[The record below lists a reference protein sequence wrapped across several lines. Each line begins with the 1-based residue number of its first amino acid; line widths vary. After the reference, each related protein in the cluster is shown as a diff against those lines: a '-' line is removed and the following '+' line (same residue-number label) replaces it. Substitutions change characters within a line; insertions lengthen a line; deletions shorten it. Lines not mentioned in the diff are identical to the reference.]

1 MHHGGAVMNPSD
13 SSHKVKSFQ
22 ELKNL
27 LENESVSLPSYSP
40 GNTAPKPDEASVT
53 DPDLDK
59 QLFKEAMSDVTP
71 LPGAIRI
78 SRRSRGKQPAVD
90 RNDPDAEAV
99 EQLENLVKYGS
110 GFDVSSTPEYIEGT
124 GYRVHPTI
132 TKRLHQG
139 EFSIQEHIDL
149 HGMSAESAKAAFEA
163 FLRNAVQRGKQAVL
177 IVHGRGLSSP
187 AKPVLKTKVYEWLT
201 SGPWRKWVIAFSSAR
216 HCDGGAGATYVLLR
230 NRPLTK
236 RYRKRR

>member
-1 MHHGGAVMNPSD
+1 MKPSEPSD
-13 SSHKVKSFQ
+13 KIKSFR

-27 LENESVSLPSYSP
+27 LDSESVSLRSYTP
-40 GNTAPKPDEASVT
+40 EEIIEEPNETPAL
-53 DPDLDK
+53 DPDLEK
-59 QLFKEAMSDVTP
+59 QLFIEAVADVTP
-71 LPGAIRI
+71 LPKATRV
-78 SRRSRGKQPAVD
+78 SRKTSDKLPKAD
-90 RNDPDAEAV
+90 EDDPDAEV
-99 EQLENLVKYGS
+99 MEQLDNLVKYGS
-110 GFDVSSTPEYIEGT
+110 GFDVSNTPEYIEGT

-149 HGMSAESAKAAFEA
+149 HGMSVESAKEAFEA
-163 FLRNAVQRGKQAVL
+163 FLKNSILTGKRAVL

-187 AKPVLKTKVYEWLT
+187 VHPVLKTKVYEWLT

-236 RYRKRR
+236 RYRKKK

>member
-1 MHHGGAVMNPSD
+1 MDPSE

-22 ELKNL
+22 ELKDL
-27 LENESVSLPSYSP
+27 LENESVSLPSHSP
-40 GNTAPKPDEASVT
+40 GSAIPTPCEASVT

-71 LPGAIRI
+71 LSGTSRI
-78 SRRSRGKQPAVD
+78 SGRSRGKQAAVD
-90 RNDPDAEAV
+90 RDDPDADAMA
-99 EQLENLVKYGS
+99 QLENLVKYGN

-124 GYRVHPTI
+124 GHRVHPTV

-149 HGMSAESAKAAFEA
+149 HGMSVESAKAAFEA
-163 FLRNAVQRGKQAVL
+163 FLRNAVQTGKQAVL

-187 AKPVLKTKVYEWLT
+187 AEPVLKTKVYEWLT

>member
-1 MHHGGAVMNPSD
+1 MKPSEPSD
-13 SSHKVKSFQ
+13 KIKSFR

-27 LENESVSLPSYSP
+27 LDSESVSLRSYTP
-40 GNTAPKPDEASVT
+40 EDIIEEPDEAPAL
-53 DPDLDK
+53 DPDLEK
-59 QLFKEAMSDVTP
+59 QLFQEAMSDVTR
-71 LPGAIRI
+71 LPKATRAPGKF
-78 SRRSRGKQPAVD
+78 RGKQPIVYED
-90 RNDPDAEAV
+90 DPDAEV
-99 EQLENLVKYGS
+99 LEQLENLVEYGI
-110 GFDVSSTPEYIEGT
+110 GFDVSSTSEYIEGT

-149 HGMSAESAKAAFEA
+149 HGLSVESAKEAFEA
-163 FLRNAVQRGKQAVL
+163 FLKNAVLTGKQAVL

-187 AKPVLKTKVYEWLT
+187 VKPVLKTKVYEWLT
-201 SGPWRKWVIAFSSAR
+201 SGPWRKWVMAFSSAR

-236 RYRKRR
+236 RYRKKK